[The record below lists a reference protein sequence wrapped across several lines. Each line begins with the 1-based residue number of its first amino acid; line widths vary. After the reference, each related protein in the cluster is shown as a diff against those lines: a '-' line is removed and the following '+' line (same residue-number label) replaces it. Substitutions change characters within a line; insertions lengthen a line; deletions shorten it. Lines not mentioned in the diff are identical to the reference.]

1 MRISFSQIGLSF
13 PARIIAC
20 AAMLWMVS
28 QGVTADDPR
37 LIRLATTTS
46 TDNTGLIRAILPE
59 FEKQYG
65 YTTHVIA
72 VGTGKALELG
82 RRGDVDS
89 VLVHDRAAE
98 LQFVAEGYGVD
109 RQDVMYNDF
118 VVVGPPADPAGIGG
132 GRDAIESFR
141 AIAAAEALFL
151 SRGDDSGT
159 HRRENRLWTQ
169 AAVQRTDAWYREVG
183 QGMGKVLQMS
193 SELGAY
199 TITDRGTWL
208 AYRQQLKLKLV
219 VEGDPEIFNPYG
231 IIAVNPRLHPR
242 ANYAGAR
249 ALADWLTSAAGQR
262 AIGAF
267 RVNGEPLFH
276 PNATPLAQ
284 E

>member
-1 MRISFSQIGLSF
+1 MRINVSQFGYSI
-13 PARIIAC
+13 PARVFAC
-20 AAMLWMVS
+20 AAMLWAGS
-28 QGVTADDPR
+28 QGVAADDPK

-46 TDNTGLIRAILPE
+46 TDNSGLIRAILPE

-65 YTTHVIA
+65 YTIHVIA

-98 LQFVAEGYGVD
+98 LRFVAEGYGAD
-109 RQDVMYNDF
+109 REDVMYNDF

-132 GRDAIESFR
+132 GRDALESFR
-141 AIAAAEALFL
+141 AIAAAQALFL

-159 HRRENRLWTQ
+159 HRRENRLW
-169 AAVQRTDAWYREVG
+169 AKAGVVRTDAWYREVG
-183 QGMGKVLQMS
+183 QGMGKVLQMA

-208 AYRQQLKLKLV
+208 AYRQQLQLKLV

-231 IIAVNPRLHPR
+231 IIAVNPQLHPGV
-242 ANYAGAR
+242 NYAGAR
-249 ALADWLTSAAGQR
+249 ALADWLISAAGQR
-262 AIGAF
+262 AIGEF

-276 PNATPLAQ
+276 PNASVLSHK
-284 E
+284 

>member
-1 MRISFSQIGLSF
+1 
-13 PARIIAC
+13 
-20 AAMLWMVS
+20 MLWAVS
-28 QGVTADDPR
+28 QGVAADDPK

-46 TDNTGLIRAILPE
+46 TDNSGLIREIFPK

-65 YTTHVIA
+65 YRTHVIA

-82 RRGDVDS
+82 RRGDVDA
-89 VLVHDRAAE
+89 VLVHDRTAE

-109 RQDVMYNDF
+109 RKDVMYNDF
-118 VVVGPPADPAGIGG
+118 VVVGPPGDPAGIDG
-132 GRDAIESFR
+132 GRDAVESFR
-141 AIAAAEALFL
+141 AIAAAKALFL

-159 HRRENRLWTQ
+159 YRRENRLWATTG
-169 AAVQRTDAWYREVG
+169 VVRNDTWYREVG
-183 QGMGKVLQMS
+183 QGMGKTLQMA

-231 IIAVNPRLHPR
+231 IIAVNPRLHPGV
-242 ANYAGAR
+242 NYSGAL
-249 ALADWLTSAAGQR
+249 AIADWLTSTAGQR
-262 AIGAF
+262 AIGEF

-276 PNATPLAQ
+276 PNAMPLVQ